1 MTQGERVKELRKSLG
16 LTLEKFGER
25 LGVGKTA
32 ISKIENGERGVT
44 DQMLKSICREYNV
57 NEEWLVSGT
66 GEMFS
71 ELDREDRLMRW
82 AASVLKE
89 DSTSFRKRFVAML
102 ESLREEDWIL
112 LEEKARML
120 VDLHDQSAEDC

>member
-1 MTQGERVKELRKSLG
+1 MNERIRELRKSLG
-16 LTLEKFGER
+16 LTLEKFGAP

-32 ISKIENGERGVT
+32 ISKIENGDRGVT
-44 DQMLKSICREYNV
+44 DQMIKSICREYNV
-57 NEEWLVSGT
+57 NEEWLVNGT

-71 ELDREDRLMRW
+71 EVDREDQIMRW

-89 DSTSFRKRFVAML
+89 DSASFRKRFVAML
-102 ESLREEDWIL
+102 SSLRDDDWIF

-120 VDLHDQSAEDC
+120 IDLRDHSDED

>member
-1 MTQGERVKELRKSLG
+1 MKERIRELRKSLG
-16 LTLEKFGER
+16 LTLEKFGLP

-32 ISKIENGERGVT
+32 ISKIENGDRGIT
-44 DQMLKSICREYNV
+44 DQMVKSICREYNV
-57 NEEWLVSGT
+57 NEEWLINGT

-71 ELDREDRLMRW
+71 EIDREDQLMRW

-89 DSTSFRKRFVAML
+89 DSSSFRKRFVTML
-102 ESLREEDWIL
+102 SSLQEEDWCF

-120 VDLHDQSAEDC
+120 IDLRDHSEKD